1 MSKKN
6 IWILGGLVLLVT
18 GLVIVVTQ
26 IVFAQN
32 QNEEGK
38 GSGTVNVTDPHMLL
52 IPRWFL
58 FSLIVDGKEYA
69 VPEQK
74 MNLQFGEGNQA
85 NGLAGCN
92 NFRGSYLAGKDG
104 GIGFDQLISTKM
116 ACKGVMEQENA
127 YLQALSQV
135 KLYHF
140 DQGKLILSSLDGKT
154 SLVFVKPPK

>member
-6 IWILGGLVLLVT
+6 IWIFGGLALLVT

-32 QNEEGK
+32 QKDEGQ
-38 GSGTVNVTDPHMLL
+38 GSGTANVTDPHMLL

-92 NFRGSYLAGKDG
+92 NFGGNYQAGKDG
-104 GIGFDQLISTKM
+104 SINFDKLNSTKM
-116 ACKGVMEQENA
+116 ACEGVMEQENA

-140 DQGKLILSSLDGKT
+140 DNGKLILSSLDGKT
-154 SLVFVKPPK
+154 NLVFVKPPK